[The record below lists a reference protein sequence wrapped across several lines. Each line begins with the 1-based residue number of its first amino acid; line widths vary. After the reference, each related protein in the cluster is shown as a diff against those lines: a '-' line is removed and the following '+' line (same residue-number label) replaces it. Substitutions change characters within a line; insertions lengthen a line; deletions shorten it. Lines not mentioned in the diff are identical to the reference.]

1 MSICILIADDH
12 LFYREG
18 VRSLLSGVPDVEVV
32 GEASNGAEAVQLA
45 SRLKPDVILMDLKMP
60 GMNGIEATHE
70 ILKSKPDVGILIIT
84 MFDDDDSVFAMMR
97 AGARG
102 YILKDADQNELLR
115 AIQSVYSGEAIF
127 SPTIARR
134 MVNFFANPPKATGT
148 PQPDTSEAFPDLTER
163 EQEILELIALGQNN
177 SAIANRL
184 SLSLKTVQNYV
195 SNILNKLQAADR
207 VEAMLKAREA
217 GMGKK
222 EP

>member
-1 MSICILIADDH
+1 MPIHILIADDH

-18 VRSLLSGVPDVEVV
+18 VRSLLSGVPDVEIV

-45 SRLKPDVILMDLKMP
+45 SRLNPDVILMDLKMP
-60 GMNGIEATHE
+60 GMSGIEATHE
-70 ILKSKPDVGILIIT
+70 ILRSRPNVGILIVT
-84 MFDDDDSVFAMMR
+84 MFDDDDSVFAMLR

-102 YILKDADQNELLR
+102 YILKDADQDELLR
-115 AIQSVYSGEAIF
+115 AIQSVHSGEAIF
-127 SPTIARR
+127 SPTIAGR
-134 MVNFFANPPKATGT
+134 MASFFANPPKTRGMA
-148 PQPDTSEAFPDLTER
+148 QPGSGESFSDLTER
-163 EQEILELIALGQNN
+163 EQEILELIARGQNN

-217 GMGKK
+217 GLGKK
-222 EP
+222 E

>member
-1 MSICILIADDH
+1 M
-12 LFYREG
+12 
-18 VRSLLSGVPDVEVV
+18 
-32 GEASNGAEAVQLA
+32 
-45 SRLKPDVILMDLKMP
+45 
-60 GMNGIEATHE
+60 
-70 ILKSKPDVGILIIT
+70 
-84 MFDDDDSVFAMMR
+84 
-97 AGARG
+97 
-102 YILKDADQNELLR
+102 
-115 AIQSVYSGEAIF
+115 F

-134 MVNFFANPPKATGT
+134 MVNFFAKPPKAAGK
-148 PQPDTSEAFPDLTER
+148 PQPDISEAFPDLTER
-163 EQEILELIALGQNN
+163 EQEILELIARGQNN

>member
-18 VRSLLSGVPDVEVV
+18 VRSLLSGVPDVEIV

-70 ILKSKPDVGILIIT
+70 ILKSMPNVGILIVT

-115 AIQSVYSGEAIF
+115 AIQSVHSGEAIF

-134 MVNFFANPPKATGT
+134 MANFFANPPKAAVTAQPNTGE
-148 PQPDTSEAFPDLTER
+148 SFPDLTER
-163 EQEILELIALGQNN
+163 EQEILELIARGQNN

>member
-1 MSICILIADDH
+1 MAIGILIADDH

-18 VRSLLSGVPDVEVV
+18 VRSLLSGVPDVEIV

-45 SRLKPDVILMDLKMP
+45 SRLNPDVILMDLKMP
-60 GMNGIEATHE
+60 GMSGIEATHA
-70 ILKSKPDVGILIIT
+70 ILKSQANVGILIVT

-115 AIQSVYSGEAIF
+115 AIHSVHSGEAIF

-134 MVNFFANPPKATGT
+134 MANFFATHPKESSTAR
-148 PQPDTSEAFPDLTER
+148 PNTSESFPDLTDR
-163 EQEILELIALGQNN
+163 EQEILELIAQGQNN

-217 GMGKK
+217 GLGKK
-222 EP
+222 EA

>member
-1 MSICILIADDH
+1 MPIYILIADDH

-18 VRSLLSGVPDVEVV
+18 VRSLLSGVPDVEIV

-45 SRLKPDVILMDLKMP
+45 SRLNPDIILMDLKMP
-60 GMNGIEATHE
+60 GMSGIEATHE
-70 ILKSKPDVGILIIT
+70 ILKWKPSIGILIVT

-115 AIQSVYSGEAIF
+115 AIQSVHSGEAIF

-134 MVNFFANPPKATGT
+134 MANFFANPMKGT
-148 PQPDTSEAFPDLTER
+148 SSVQPNPGESFPDLTER
-163 EQEILELIALGQNN
+163 EQEILELIAQGQNN

-222 EP
+222 EA